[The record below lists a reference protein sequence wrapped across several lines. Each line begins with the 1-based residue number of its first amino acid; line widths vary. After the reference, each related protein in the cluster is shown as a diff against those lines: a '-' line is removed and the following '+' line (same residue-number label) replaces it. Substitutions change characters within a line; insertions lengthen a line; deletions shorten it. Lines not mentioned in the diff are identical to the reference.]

1 MNTVTYNTL
10 ITGLGNVGRIDDA
23 MELFEEMKREGIER
37 DTVTYNTLITGLGSV
52 GRIDDAMELF
62 EEMKR

>member
-1 MNTVTYNTL
+1 
-10 ITGLGNVGRIDDA
+10 LGNVGRIDDA